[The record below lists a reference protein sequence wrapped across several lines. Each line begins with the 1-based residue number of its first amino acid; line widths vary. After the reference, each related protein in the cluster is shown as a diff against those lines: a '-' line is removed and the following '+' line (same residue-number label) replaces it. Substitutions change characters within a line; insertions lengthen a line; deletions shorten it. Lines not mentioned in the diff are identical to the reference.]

1 MTSETCA
8 RAAWRSKVSVTGPA
22 ARTPAEGP
30 QSPDARQRARRRS
43 PGEQSS
49 TSGASISSRGGL
61 RREWNGSRSGERG
74 GEAGEDHKVG
84 VKLHLLD
91 LAHAERAESPFV
103 LQAAELALDGSA
115 SLVEVAESLG
125 GLPGRDCIGGVA
137 GLGQRPLARVP
148 R

>member
-1 MTSETCA
+1 M
-8 RAAWRSKVSVTGPA
+8 RAGVYAPCLATG
-22 ARTPAEGP
+22 
-30 QSPDARQRARRRS
+30 
-43 PGEQSS
+43 GE
-49 TSGASISSRGGL
+49 L